1 MNLNLNMRGHF
12 KYYLLLLVL
21 LFASSCNEDTDSE
34 VQGNINTNNDTSNN
48 TINEPYRFPVIA
60 MKVQKGILSNY
71 IPLNGDIDIKVK
83 AEVFPDIAG
92 KIISFN
98 IKLGTYVKKGQIIAT
113 LDPSKPGFTYLK
125 SPVRAPISGYVLD
138 VSCKIGDTVGP
149 QTSIA
154 LIGKMDVMRIKTYVS
169 EKYILDVKVG
179 NDAIIELES
188 YPNERFKAKI
198 SEVSPVL
205 DFKSRA
211 AAVYLEPVGDNSNK
225 MVVGMFAKI
234 KLITKHL
241 ENVVKIP
248 SYAFIERE
256 GKLCVFRLNAD
267 TKTVERVFP
276 LIDFEIDNIMSIQ
289 DGINEGDLIVI
300 EGISSLSDGA
310 YVDIVDIRDG
320 LDVENNV

>member
-1 MNLNLNMRGHF
+1 MNLILNVRGNF
-12 KYYLLLLVL
+12 KYYLLLIVL
-21 LFASSCNEDTDSE
+21 LFAFSCNEETDSE
-34 VQGNINTNNDTSNN
+34 VQGDINTNDISND

-60 MKVQKGILSNY
+60 MKVQKGALSNY
-71 IPLNGDIDIKVK
+71 IPLNGDIDIKIK

-92 KIISFN
+92 KIISLN

-125 SPVRAPISGYVLD
+125 SPVRAPISGYVLA

-154 LIGKMDVMRIKTYVS
+154 LIGKMDVMQIKTYVS
-169 EKYILDVKVG
+169 EKYILDVKAG

-211 AAVYLEPVGDNSNK
+211 VAVYLEPVGDNSRK

-248 SYAFIERE
+248 SHAFIERE

-276 LIDFEIDNIMSIQ
+276 LIDFEIDNIMSIR